1 MVGGCK
7 GCLMPYKSGHTEITK
22 LALSLKDLQA
32 VMAPLTEIGKGEATF
47 EVDDLTITIRTL
59 TPEEEISIQRHARGA
74 LTEGDANDQINALD
88 YLDRFRAGCLG
99 HAIVQIGDMDFR
111 GVTTVET
118 GDTLP
123 SGVTV
128 KIKKHEAIMQVIE
141 PWSRPMM
148 VAVFNRFTSLM
159 ERIEENVEKSL
170 KYDDD
175 HIEAQIARL
184 EEKLA
189 ELKATKGKQDAGVN
203 DPRKETIE
211 IASDRP
217 AKPKADPP
225 AEPVETPVTW
235 ETARVNRTSD
245 ESPLSVDVAEGV
257 PKALDGDVSAVPV
270 AAQPM
275 VETPP
280 VESPPAPQRRSPVF
294 GERPPVRDVP
304 KVDEP
309 HDPLRDVTS
318 SLVDTSDPA
327 VIDAENRRLMMERA
341 KRIPPHQSAREVAQ
355 AIEQTGTRD
364 GVPVFKMP
372 TETLNRETA
381 QPVGRTPPPVTRSN
395 TNPNFRPAK

>member
-1 MVGGCK
+1 
-7 GCLMPYKSGHTEITK
+7 

-32 VMAPLTEIGKGEATF
+32 VMAPLTELGKGEATF
-47 EVDDLTITIRTL
+47 EVNGLTITIRTL

-88 YLDRFRAGCLG
+88 YLDRFRSGCLG

-111 GVTTVET
+111 GMSTVET
-118 GDTLP
+118 GETLP

-128 KIKKHEAIMQVIE
+128 KVKKHEAIMQVVE
-141 PWSRPMM
+141 TWSRPMV

-159 ERIEENVEKSL
+159 ERIESNVEKSL

-175 HIEAQIARL
+175 HIEAEIARL
-184 EEKLA
+184 EEKLS
-189 ELKATKGKQDAGVN
+189 ELKATKGKQDAGIN
-203 DPRKETIE
+203 DPRKDTIE
-211 IASDRP
+211 LAGDRP
-217 AKPKADPP
+217 AKPKADTPT
-225 AEPVETPVTW
+225 EPVPTPVTW

-257 PKALDGDVSAVPV
+257 PKTLDGDVSTVPV

-275 VETPP
+275 VEKTQATATEPAQARMS
-280 VESPPAPQRRSPVF
+280 VFGDRPAP
-294 GERPPVRDVP
+294 RDVA
-304 KVDEP
+304 KADDN
-309 HDPLRDVTS
+309 DPLRDVTS

-327 VIDAENRRLMMERA
+327 VIDAENRRLMAERA

-364 GVPVFKMP
+364 GMPVFKMP

-395 TNPNFRPAK
+395 TNPNFRPAKT